1 MERPLCMN
9 EKDILKQK
17 KLIVSRQ
24 PIFSNL
30 KSNTMKNGA
39 KIRGW
44 HKKGKRNA
52 KKLAVCYINLTYL
65 REDAK

>member
-30 KSNTMKNGA
+30 KSNTMKNNA
-39 KIRGW
+39 KVRGW
-44 HKKGKRNA
+44 HNKCKRNA
-52 KKLAVCYINLTYL
+52 KKLAIRYTNLIFL
-65 REDAK
+65 CKVVK

>member
-30 KSNTMKNGA
+30 KSNTMKNDA

-44 HKKGKRNA
+44 HNKSKRNA
-52 KKLAVCYINLTYL
+52 KKLAIRYTNLIFS
-65 REDAK
+65 RKVVK